1 MRIDTVRDFICIRYV
16 MWPVY
21 SPTTS
26 RYIRTFF
33 LRIKL
38 IYNLL
43 QNKSKHCV
51 KISKRTN
58 VRAYA
63 MFVPHRFISWERTL
77 LRDME
82 SSYNG
87 SAKFGRPVVDSRKAL
102 RLRFRVGLI
111 KLELN
116 EKEKLLTLS
125 TWTKYVSRGCR
136 KLKTNEQ
143 FSARSAANKRQVQ
156 FR

>member
-1 MRIDTVRDFICIRYV
+1 
-16 MWPVY
+16 
-21 SPTTS
+21 
-26 RYIRTFF
+26 
-33 LRIKL
+33 
-38 IYNLL
+38 
-43 QNKSKHCV
+43 
-51 KISKRTN
+51 
-58 VRAYA
+58 
-63 MFVPHRFISWERTL
+63 MFVPHRGTSWERTL

-82 SSYNG
+82 LSYNG

-143 FSARSAANKRQVQ
+143 FSARSAANKLRVQ